1 MIEKRNIALFII
13 LSIVTC
19 GIFYWYWIAVLNNDI
34 NQLASNEDT
43 SGGMVVLLSIVTCG
57 IYFLFWQYKMGERID
72 TIKTRNGV
80 NSSYSGS
87 GILYLLLGLFGF
99 SIVSV
104 SLMQYEVNK
113 QVWKKFN
120 KACKNICRGYN
131 RGNRLCGIL

>member
-113 QVWKKFN
+113 QV
-120 KACKNICRGYN
+120 
-131 RGNRLCGIL
+131 